1 MVETSAM
8 VCTGHHIVIPAQSVL
23 LGLQP
28 LTTTAYSLRVKAG
41 IQLVKQ
47 SPRSGQSRVP
57 GVVPLRGAFVNRLD
71 SRFRGNDGCGMVSV
85 MNYVQINKVPLLS
98 LLTRA
103 VSGCDTLR
111 VVTQPNDEGGKSK
124 SFFADHFSSDGLTR
138 FKFASAHTP
147 FWEHWTILH

>member
-1 MVETSAM
+1 MLETSAM
-8 VCTGHHIVIPAQSVL
+8 VCTGHYIVIPAQSVL

-57 GVVPLRGAFVNRLD
+57 DVVPLRGAFVNCLD

-85 MNYVQINKVPLLS
+85 MNYVKINNQL
-98 LLTRA
+98 
-103 VSGCDTLR
+103 
-111 VVTQPNDEGGKSK
+111 
-124 SFFADHFSSDGLTR
+124 
-138 FKFASAHTP
+138 FK
-147 FWEHWTILH
+147 